1 MYITYTCIA
10 ENFSQSQ
17 ACVFFLFILLA
28 IKGIYCFD
36 YWKVLGYSWLQA
48 WLGHGAKNILSG

>member
-1 MYITYTCIA
+1 MYIIYTYIA

-17 ACVFFLFILLA
+17 ACVFTLFILLA

-36 YWKVLGYSWLQA
+36 YWKLLGYT
-48 WLGHGAKNILSG
+48 